1 MTNKEIID
9 NIIKKEREQYEEY
22 RRIEYTFVSHNI
34 SFGYGYF
41 KYCKEIKGLI
51 PKIAEARGKWKSLF
65 DFLSVLQISVTEGKK
80 GAEYH
85 EKTYYWLEG
94 IKQ

>member
-1 MTNKEIID
+1 MTHKEIID

-34 SFGYGYF
+34 PFGYGYF
-41 KYCKEIKGLI
+41 KYCKEIKRVIL
-51 PKIAEARGKWKSLF
+51 KIVEARGKWKSLF
-65 DFLSVLQISVTEGKK
+65 DVLSVLQIAVTEGKK

-85 EKTYYWLEG
+85 SKTYNWLEG
-94 IKQ
+94 IK